1 MNDILITNREET
13 IATVILNRPEK
24 LNALNKEL
32 WGCVGQVM
40 KDLSSDLV
48 LRCIVL
54 CGAGGKAFSSGAD
67 ISEFETERSNR
78 EEARVYG
85 ELIHKA
91 MRAIR
96 DCRHPVIA
104 MIQGVC
110 VGGGLEL
117 ACMCDL
123 RICGESSR
131 FGVPV
136 NRIGITMA
144 YPEIKALI
152 DLVGRATA
160 LEILLEGRVFD
171 SQEAK
176 AKGLVTRVVQDNRV
190 KEKTYLSAR
199 RISEGAPL
207 ANRLHKKFAY
217 RLLESQPLTSE
228 ELDEG
233 YKIVGTEDH
242 QEGYRAFLKKTKPR
256 FKGR

>member
-1 MNDILITNREET
+1 MNNILITHREET

-32 WGCVGQVM
+32 WDCVGQVM
-40 KDLSSDLV
+40 TDLSADLS

-78 EEARVYG
+78 DEARIYG

-96 DCRHPVIA
+96 DCQHPVIA

-123 RICGESSR
+123 RICGEFSR

-176 AKGLVTRVVQDNRV
+176 AKGLVNRVVPDSRV
-190 KEKTYLSAR
+190 KEETYLSAR

-217 RLLESQPLTSE
+217 RLLEPEPLSSE

-233 YKIVGTEDH
+233 FKIVGTEDH
-242 QEGYRAFLKKTKPR
+242 QEGFRAFLKKIKPR